1 MEKIWTK
8 EINGR
13 ELSLETGRL
22 ARQAN
27 GSILAKYGDTTIL
40 VTATMS
46 EPREGVDFLPLMVNY
61 EERVYA
67 IGKIP
72 GSVTRREGRPRDR
85 ATLFAR
91 LIDRPLRPLFPEGFR
106 HDIQVI
112 ATVLSV
118 DDDCDPEMVA
128 MNGASAAL
136 TISDIPFAGPIAG
149 VKVGLVDDELVINPS
164 EEDCEES
171 QLDLMVAGSKD
182 AVLMVE
188 AGADQVSEEI
198 MLDAIE
204 LAHEKIKELVE
215 LQEEMRAE
223 IGLEKMEYTPEELPQ
238 DKKQLVR
245 DKCYDSM
252 QQAVFVK
259 EKLAREEAMDRVKD
273 EVLAELEAELSEDEF
288 AELAGLLK
296 KEIDSASKEI
306 IRTEIIENN
315 RRPDG
320 RKTDEI
326 RDISS
331 EVSSIPRVHG
341 SGLFTRGET
350 QTMTILTLG
359 ATSDEQTLFGLGED
373 EKKSFMHHYNF
384 TPYSVGDT
392 WPLRGPGRREIGHGH
407 LGERALSQVLPPEE
421 EFPYTIRLVSEVLE
435 SNGSTSQASIC
446 SSSLALMDGGVP
458 IKKPVAGIAMG
469 LIKEQDKI
477 AVLSDIQGIEDHN
490 GDMDF
495 KVAGTEDGITAL
507 QMDIKVSGISKRV
520 MARALEQARKG
531 RLHILKEMSKT
542 IAEPRPELSPNAPSM
557 QTMKIDT
564 EKIRYVIGP
573 GGKMINK
580 IIDETG
586 AQIDIEDDGT
596 IYILSEDQEG
606 GERAR
611 EMIEELT
618 KDVEVGEIYNA
629 TVKKIMN
636 FGAFAEI
643 VPGKEGLIHISE
655 LADYHVN
662 KVEDIVSVGDKV
674 PVKLIEI
681 DNQDRLNLSRIK
693 AIKELEKKE
702 KSQKENRDN

>member
-171 QLDLMVAGSKD
+171 RLDLMVAGSKD

-273 EVLAELEAELSEDEF
+273 EVLSELEAELSEDEF

-296 KEIDSASKEI
+296 KEIDSVSKDI

-326 RDISS
+326 RDIQVRFLQYQECTVPDSLL
-331 EVSSIPRVHG
+331 EEKPR
-341 SGLFTRGET
+341 L
-350 QTMTILTLG
+350 
-359 ATSDEQTLFGLGED
+359 
-373 EKKSFMHHYNF
+373 
-384 TPYSVGDT
+384 
-392 WPLRGPGRREIGHGH
+392 
-407 LGERALSQVLPPEE
+407 
-421 EFPYTIRLVSEVLE
+421 
-435 SNGSTSQASIC
+435 
-446 SSSLALMDGGVP
+446 
-458 IKKPVAGIAMG
+458 
-469 LIKEQDKI
+469 
-477 AVLSDIQGIEDHN
+477 
-490 GDMDF
+490 
-495 KVAGTEDGITAL
+495 
-507 QMDIKVSGISKRV
+507 
-520 MARALEQARKG
+520 
-531 RLHILKEMSKT
+531 
-542 IAEPRPELSPNAPSM
+542 
-557 QTMKIDT
+557 
-564 EKIRYVIGP
+564 
-573 GGKMINK
+573 
-580 IIDETG
+580 
-586 AQIDIEDDGT
+586 
-596 IYILSEDQEG
+596 
-606 GERAR
+606 
-611 EMIEELT
+611 
-618 KDVEVGEIYNA
+618 
-629 TVKKIMN
+629 
-636 FGAFAEI
+636 
-643 VPGKEGLIHISE
+643 
-655 LADYHVN
+655 
-662 KVEDIVSVGDKV
+662 
-674 PVKLIEI
+674 
-681 DNQDRLNLSRIK
+681 
-693 AIKELEKKE
+693 
-702 KSQKENRDN
+702 